1 MTETQLIEN
10 STLSLLQTFGVNLLL
25 AALILIVGWWLS
37 SVAARFLRK
46 FLTRMPHMDRTVIP
60 MLTIVLQWF
69 IRIIVLIAVLAR
81 FGVQTTS
88 IVAMLGAMG
97 LAVGL
102 ALQGTLQ
109 NVASGI
115 MLLILRPIS
124 AGEFVSVVGQGDGT
138 VDEVG
143 LFLTRFIQV
152 DGIEFTLPNS
162 SIWGSAIIN
171 YSRNK
176 TRRMDVEVAV
186 RYGDDLDKAIST
198 LKQMVESNEN
208 VLKDPAPQ
216 VMVTQYK
223 DSTIVV
229 TVRVWSLAEK
239 FWDLRFELLRR
250 APQVLQAQGLRI
262 PVPVREIS
270 APNDAEKASA

>member
-1 MTETQLIEN
+1 MNETQLVE
-10 STLSLLQTFGVNLLL
+10 STTLSLLQTFGINLLV

-46 FLTRMPHMDRTVIP
+46 FLQRMPHMDRTVIP

-124 AGEFVSVVGQGDGT
+124 AGEFVSVVGKGDGT

-152 DGIEFTLPNS
+152 DGVEFTLPNS

-186 RYGDDLDKAIST
+186 RYGDDLDKAISI
-198 LKQMVESNEN
+198 LRKMVENNEN

-223 DSTIVV
+223 DSAIVV
-229 TVRVWSLAEK
+229 TVRLWSLSDK

-250 APQVLQAQGLRI
+250 APQLLQEEGLRI

-270 APNDAEKASA
+270 APSEVDKASA

>member
-25 AALILIVGWWLS
+25 AAVILIVGWWLS

-186 RYGDDLDKAIST
+186 RYGDDLDKAIRI
-198 LKQMVESNEN
+198 LKKMAEGNEH

-223 DSTIVV
+223 DSAVVV
-229 TVRVWSLAEK
+229 TVRVWSLSEN
-239 FWDLRFELLRR
+239 FWNLRFELLRQ
-250 APQVLQAQGLRI
+250 APILLKDEGLRI

-270 APNDAEKASA
+270 APTDTEKASA

>member
-1 MTETQLIEN
+1 MNETQLVE
-10 STLSLLQTFGVNLLL
+10 STTLSLLQTFGINLLV

-46 FLTRMPHMDRTVIP
+46 FLLRMPHMDRTVIP

-124 AGEFVSVVGQGDGT
+124 AGEFVSVVGKGDGT

-143 LFLTRFIQV
+143 LFLTRFIQA
-152 DGIEFTLPNS
+152 DGIEFTLPNG

-198 LKQMVESNEN
+198 LNKMVESNEA
-208 VLKDPAPQ
+208 VLKDPAPL

-223 DSTIVV
+223 DSAIVV
-229 TVRVWSLAEK
+229 TVRVWSLTEN
-239 FWDLRFELLRR
+239 FWNLRYELLRQ
-250 APQVLQAQGLRI
+250 APLLLLEEGLRI

-270 APNDAEKASA
+270 APNEADKASA

>member
-1 MTETQLIEN
+1 MNETQLVD
-10 STLSLLQTFGVNLLL
+10 STTLSLLQTFGINLLV

-124 AGEFVSVVGQGDGT
+124 AGEFVSVVGKGDGT

-186 RYGDDLDKAIST
+186 RYGDDLDKAISI
-198 LKQMVESNEN
+198 LRQMVENNEN

-223 DSTIVV
+223 DSAIVV
-229 TVRVWSLAEK
+229 TVRVWSQVEK

-250 APQVLQAQGLRI
+250 APQLLQDEGLRI

>member
-25 AALILIVGWWLS
+25 AAVILIVGWWLS

-186 RYGDDLDKAIST
+186 RYGDDLDKAIRI
-198 LKQMVESNEN
+198 LKKMVEGNEH

-223 DSTIVV
+223 DSAIVV
-229 TVRVWSLAEK
+229 TVRVWSLTED
-239 FWDLRFELLRR
+239 FWNLRFELLRQ
-250 APQVLQAQGLRI
+250 APILLKDEGLRI

-270 APNDAEKASA
+270 GPTDAEKASA